1 MNFIDAPNIRAFD
14 SSYAEDTMNIPNRLV
29 VFTLASL
36 PLLLASARAEH
47 RAPAAQDKIVPPSAE
62 YLARIRELAPA
73 KATAVPAAP
82 RKVLIFDLATG
93 FKHDVIPHVN
103 EVIGILG
110 EKTGAFTSETTRDI
124 LRFTPESLAK
134 VDAVVLNNSCT
145 VGPRRNM
152 FLDVLDKEPAFKDL
166 TTEERAAKAAE
177 LEKSLLH
184 FVAGGKGIV
193 GVHGGLTF
201 LNKSPEF
208 TGMIGANFD
217 FHPAKEILTLN
228 PVEPDHPLLAAFGG
242 EDFVHYDEP
251 YVFGSPYADKN
262 FRPLL
267 KIDPAKLKPATAAKL
282 KADVRYVSWIKPHG
296 KGRVF
301 YCGPSHQPESYETAA
316 LLRYY
321 LDGIQYAIGDLK
333 CDDAPRK
340 E

>member
-1 MNFIDAPNIRAFD
+1 MNTPTRLAF
-14 SSYAEDTMNIPNRLV
+14 SA
-29 VFTLASL
+29 LASL

-47 RAPAAQDKIVPPSAE
+47 RAPAAQDKIIPPSAE

-152 FLDVLDKEPAFKDL
+152 FLDVLDKDPAFKDF
-166 TTEERAAKAAE
+166 TAEQRAAKAAE
-177 LEKSLLH
+177 LEKSLLD

-228 PVEPDHPLLAAFGG
+228 PVEPTHPLLAAFGG

-282 KADVRYVSWIKPHG
+282 KADVRYVSWIKPYG

-321 LDGIQYAIGDLK
+321 LDGLQYALGDLK

-340 E
+340 P

>member
-1 MNFIDAPNIRAFD
+1 MN
-14 SSYAEDTMNIPNRLV
+14 TPNR
-29 VFTLASL
+29 VFLSSFASL
-36 PLLLASARAEH
+36 SLLLLPARAEH

-110 EKTGAFTSETTRDI
+110 EQTGAFTSETTRDI
-124 LRFTPESLAK
+124 LRFSPESLAQI
-134 VDAVVLNNSCT
+134 DAVVLNNSCT

-152 FLDVLDKEPAFKDL
+152 FLDVLDKDPAFKAL
-166 TTEERAAKAAE
+166 TEAQRAEKAAA
-177 LEKSLLH
+177 LEKSLLD

-208 TGMIGANFD
+208 GKMIGANFD
-217 FHPAKEILTLN
+217 FHPPKEILTLN
-228 PVEPDHPLLAAFGG
+228 PVEPAHPLLAAFGG

-251 YVFGSPYADKN
+251 YVFGSPYAEKN

-267 KIDPAKLKPATAAKL
+267 KIDPTKLKPATAAKL
-282 KADVRYVSWIKPHG
+282 KADVRYVSWIKPYG

-321 LDGIQYAIGDLK
+321 LDGIQYALGDLK

-340 E
+340 P